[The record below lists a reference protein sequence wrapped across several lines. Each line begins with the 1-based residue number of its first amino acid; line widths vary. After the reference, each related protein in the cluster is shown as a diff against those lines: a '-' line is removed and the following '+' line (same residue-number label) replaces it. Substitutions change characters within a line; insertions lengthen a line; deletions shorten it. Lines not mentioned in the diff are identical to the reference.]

1 MNTLIIVGLVL
12 AGILLLCIIFSS
24 FRVVRPIEKGL
35 VERFGKYNRL
45 ATSGLNWLVPLGI
58 ERLIIVNLTECIA
71 NAKSEDVITADNLNV
86 VIDIQVYYKVN
97 ADEDSIKHSQYNV
110 NNYEYQ
116 IIQLSQSTVRNV
128 IGGMTL
134 KEAITGRVKINDEV
148 MKHLSEKTKNWG
160 IEVVRTE
167 AKEITPPINV
177 QTAMNDVVVSENKK
191 IASVNIATATE
202 NQADGIKRAK
212 VKESEGQQLY
222 LTNIAEGE
230 KQAIIKKAEGQ
241 QKAFELINQSFT
253 GNAQILRKL
262 EVAENSLKN
271 NVKYIVPQGS
281 SLINVV
287 SDSAGVKIVPVSES
301 KPDAPEKASE
311 PNKKVM

>member
-1 MNTLIIVGLVL
+1 MDFWIWVLLIVGV
-12 AGILLLCIIFSS
+12 GTLLCIIFSS
-24 FRVVRPIEKGL
+24 FRIVRPIEKGL

-45 ATSGLNWLVPLGI
+45 ATSGLNWLIPLGI

-86 VIDIQVYYKVN
+86 VIDIQVYYKVKS
-97 ADEDSIKHSQYNV
+97 DEDSIKNSQYNV

-116 IIQLSQSTVRNV
+116 IVQLSQSTVRNV
-128 IGGMTL
+128 IGGLTL
-134 KEAITGRVKINDEV
+134 KDAITGRVKINEEV
-148 MKHLSEKTKNWG
+148 MKHLSEKTDKWG
-160 IEVVRTE
+160 IEIVRTE
-167 AKEITPPINV
+167 AKEITPPVNV

-191 IASVNIATATE
+191 IASVNIATARE
-202 NQADGIKRAK
+202 NEADGIKRAK

-253 GNAQILRKL
+253 GNAVILRQL

-281 SLINVV
+281 SLVNVV
-287 SDSAGVKIVPVSES
+287 SESAGVKILPISES
-301 KPDAPEKASE
+301 KTDATEKPAS
-311 PNKKVM
+311 KKVV